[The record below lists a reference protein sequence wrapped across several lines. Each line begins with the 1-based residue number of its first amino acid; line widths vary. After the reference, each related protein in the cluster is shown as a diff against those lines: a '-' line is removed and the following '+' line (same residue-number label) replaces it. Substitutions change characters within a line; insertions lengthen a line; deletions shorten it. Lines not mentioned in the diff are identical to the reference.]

1 MAGMVGKVKNF
12 VAEKVGNVEKPEAEI
27 TNMDV
32 KDVGKEGMTY
42 LAKVSI
48 TNPYSVTIPIG
59 EIHYSLKAA
68 NRVIASGKLPDPGSL
83 KGNDKTM
90 VEVEMKVP
98 HSVLMSLI
106 KDVSADWDIDYLLE
120 MGLVVDLPLVGN
132 VTIPLSQKGEM
143 KLPSFSNIFN

>member
-1 MAGMVGKVKNF
+1 MADMLGKVKNY

-27 TNMDV
+27 TDMDV
-32 KDVGKEGMTY
+32 KDVGKQGITY

-59 EIHYSLKAA
+59 EIHYTLKTA

-98 HSVLMSLI
+98 HDVLMSLI
-106 KDVSADWDIDYLLE
+106 KDLSADWDIDYLLE

-132 VTIPLSQKGEM
+132 FTIPLSQKGEM
-143 KLPSFSNIFN
+143 KLPTFGDLFN